1 MLKSARVPERT
12 FAIVM
17 WLVSIVFA
25 GFLIGLGNLVI
36 GDLPQLDKDIR
47 QEQFVDAKEQAKVD
61 TARQSLRTRR
71 TELNA
76 RVEDARLKV
85 EQARNAYASA
95 NETFETW
102 IKTRTAT
109 VDPAQ
114 DPEVIRRTKALEALK
129 GTERSAQ
136 AVLEKFDEEM
146 LALGR
151 EENAVE
157 QQQSSL
163 NQAGYPAYEK
173 AMFWQEM
180 KVFLWRLLFTL
191 PLLAI
196 AGWLIVKK
204 RKSDYWPLMR
214 GFVIAAV
221 FAFFFE
227 LVPYLPSYGG
237 YIRYIVGI
245 GLTIVAGHYI
255 IKNMRAYLLR
265 RQQAEHQVEAER
277 RKLVTYEEAF
287 KKMSAKVC
295 PGCDRPV
302 STTGEAEANFCV
314 HCGMTLFNKCTGCNT
329 RKMAFFRYC
338 MSCGTTSAE
347 AMQAKPV

>member
-12 FAIVM
+12 FAVVM
-17 WLVSIVFA
+17 WLVSLVFA

-47 QEQFVDAKEQAKVD
+47 LEQFVDVNAQAK
-61 TARQSLRTRR
+61 
-71 TELNA
+71 LNA
-76 RVEDARLKV
+76 SRKLLRDRRSALNERHEDAQLRQ
-85 EQARNAYASA
+85 EQARNAYTAA

-109 VDPAQ
+109 VDAKQ
-114 DPEVIRRTKALEALK
+114 DPEVIRRTKTLEALK
-129 GTERSAQ
+129 DTQRDAQ
-136 AVLEKFDEEM
+136 SVVEKLDEDVLVM
-146 LALGR
+146 GR
-151 EENAVE
+151 AENAVE
-157 QQQSSL
+157 QDQSTL
-163 NQAGYPAYEK
+163 NTTGKPAFEQ

-191 PLLAI
+191 PLLAV
-196 AGWLIVKK
+196 AGWMVIKK
-204 RKSDYWPLMR
+204 RESDYWPLMR
-214 GFVIAAV
+214 GFVVAAV

-227 LVPYLPSYGG
+227 LVSYLPSYGG
-237 YIRYIVGI
+237 YIRYLVGMSLTVIVG
-245 GLTIVAGHYI
+245 HYL

-277 RKLVTYEEAF
+277 RKLVSYEEAF

-314 HCGMTLFNKCTGCNT
+314 HCGMTLFNKCIKCSA

-338 MSCGTTSAE
+338 MTCGTTSTE
-347 AMQAKPV
+347 IEHVKPA

>member
-12 FAIVM
+12 FAVAM
-17 WLVSIVFA
+17 WLVSLVFA
-25 GFLIGLGNLVI
+25 SFLIGLGNLVI

-47 QEQFVDAKEQAKVD
+47 LEQFVDANALAKLN
-61 TARQSLRTRR
+61 TSRQLLRDRR
-71 TELNA
+71 SALNV
-76 RVEDARLKV
+76 RLEDARLRQ
-85 EQARNAYASA
+85 EQARNAYTAA
-95 NETFETW
+95 NETFDTW

-129 GTERSAQ
+129 GTERAAQ
-136 AVLEKFDEEM
+136 SVVEKLDEDVLAVS
-146 LALGR
+146 R
-151 EENAVE
+151 EENATE
-157 QQQSSL
+157 QAQSAL
-163 NQAGYPAYEK
+163 NTTGQPAFEQ

-196 AGWLIVKK
+196 AGWMVIKK

-214 GFVIAAV
+214 GFVVAAV

-237 YIRYIVGI
+237 YIRYLVGL
-245 GLTIVAGHYI
+245 GLTVVAGHYL

-277 RKLVTYEEAF
+277 RKLVSYEEAF

-314 HCGMTLFNKCTGCNT
+314 HCGMTLFNKCTKCAA
-329 RKMAFFRYC
+329 RKMAFFRFC

-347 AMQAKPV
+347 IEQTKPA